1 MCAFP
6 GIGVAL
12 TGRALLRSRRLA
24 NMFLIA
30 SYARL
35 EERQLLLMWELA
47 DRYGT
52 VRKDGV
58 HVPLP
63 MTHQVVSELAA
74 ARRPSVS
81 GGLSRLAASGVVE
94 RVEDGWLLHGEPPP
108 GEMTE

>member
-1 MCAFP
+1 
-6 GIGVAL
+6 
-12 TGRALLRSRRLA
+12 
-24 NMFLIA
+24 
-30 SYARL
+30 
-35 EERQLLLMWELA
+35 MWELA